1 MIIQDNI
8 KIQNLYYVFLY
19 AWEKFSEGRSLKLEM
34 DESPDLPNLMTN
46 VLLKSVKRIIKKGL
60 HKDYKPKL
68 INEQFIKGKIDFKK
82 SIQNNFQISN
92 KLYCRFSELSV
103 DSILNKI
110 IKRSFL
116 NLLRNQR
123 LKKHLKEEINS
134 VLKFFT
140 DVETKENL
148 NSYFSKFQLSQN
160 NNYYR
165 LPIEIC
171 KMLENLKLP
180 NQNQGNYIF
189 KDILDDEIRMSDIFE
204 RFVGNFYKYEQS
216 KFKVKTSEQLD
227 WQFQSLG
234 GDLKLVPK
242 QRTDI
247 TLSNKDKVVII
258 DTKYY
263 KKPLVDSFYGQDK
276 FKSEHLRQIATYILN
291 MEDELNNNK
300 EIEGILLYADA
311 EGSKHLDEDYRWR
324 KYNISF
330 KSINLNQNWQNIHSD
345 LLSIISH

>member
-1 MIIQDNI
+1 MITQDHI

-19 AWEKFSEGRSLKLEM
+19 AWEKFNEGRSLKLEI

-46 VLLKSVKRIIKKGL
+46 MLLKSVKRIIKKGL
-60 HKDYKPKL
+60 HKDYKSKL

-116 NLLRNQR
+116 NLLKNQK

-134 VLKFFT
+134 ILKFFN
-140 DVETKENL
+140 DIDARDNL
-148 NSYFSKFQLSQN
+148 SSYFSKFQLSQN

-171 KMLENLKLP
+171 KMLDNLKMP

-189 KDILDDEIRMSDIFE
+189 KDILDDEVRMSDIFE

-216 KFKVKTSEQLD
+216 EFKVKTSEQLD
-227 WQFQSLG
+227 WQFKSLG

-242 QRTDI
+242 QKTDI
-247 TLSNKDKVVII
+247 TLTNKKEVIII

-263 KKPLVDSFYGQDK
+263 KKTLVDSFYGQDK
-276 FKSEHLRQIATYILN
+276 LKSEHLRQITSYMMN
-291 MEDELNNNK
+291 MQDQLIVSK
-300 EIEGILLYADA
+300 KIHGILLYANPKG
-311 EGSKHLDEDYRWR
+311 EETLNEDFMWR
-324 KYNISF
+324 NFKVSI
-330 KSINLNQNWQNIHSD
+330 KSINLDQSWQSIHND
-345 LLSIISH
+345 LVQFIN

>member
-92 KLYCRFSELSV
+92 KLYWRFSELSV

-116 NLLRNQR
+116 NLLRNQK

-171 KMLENLKLP
+171 KMLDKLKMP
-180 NQNQGNYIF
+180 NQKQGDYIF
-189 KDILDDEIRMSDIFE
+189 TDILDDEVRMSDIFE
-204 RFVGNFYKYEQS
+204 RFVGNFYKYEQTE
-216 KFKVKTSEQLD
+216 FKVKTSEQLD

-247 TLSNKDKVVII
+247 TLSNKDKVIII

-276 FKSEHLRQIATYILN
+276 FKSDHLRQITTYILN
-291 MEDELNNNK
+291 MEDELNDNK

-311 EGSKHLDEDYRWR
+311 EGSKNLNEDYRWR
-324 KYNISF
+324 KYNISL
-330 KSINLNQNWQNIHSD
+330 KSINLNQDWQNIHID
-345 LLSIISH
+345 LLSILSH

>member
-116 NLLRNQR
+116 NLLRNQK

-171 KMLENLKLP
+171 KMLDKWKMP
-180 NQNQGNYIF
+180 NQKQGDYIF
-189 KDILDDEIRMSDIFE
+189 TDILDDEVRMSDIFE
-204 RFVGNFYKYEQS
+204 RFVGNFYKYEQTE
-216 KFKVKTSEQLD
+216 FKVKTSEQLD

-247 TLSNKDKVVII
+247 TLSNKDKVIII

-276 FKSEHLRQIATYILN
+276 FKSDHLRQITTYILN
-291 MEDELNNNK
+291 MEDELNDNK

-311 EGSKHLDEDYRWR
+311 EGSKNLNEDYRWR
-324 KYNISF
+324 KYNISL
-330 KSINLNQNWQNIHSD
+330 KSINLNQDWQNIHID
-345 LLSIISH
+345 LLSILSH

>member
-1 MIIQDNI
+1 M
-8 KIQNLYYVFLY
+8 Y

-34 DESPDLPNLMTN
+34 DKSPDLPNLMTN

-92 KLYCRFSELSV
+92 KLYWRFSELSV

-116 NLLRNQR
+116 NLLRNQK

-171 KMLENLKLP
+171 KMLDKLKMP
-180 NQNQGNYIF
+180 NQKQGDYIF
-189 KDILDDEIRMSDIFE
+189 TDILDDEVRMSDIFE
-204 RFVGNFYKYEQS
+204 RFVGNFYKYEQTE
-216 KFKVKTSEQLD
+216 FKVKTSEQLD

-247 TLSNKDKVVII
+247 TLSNKDKVIII

-276 FKSEHLRQIATYILN
+276 FKSDHLRQITTYILN
-291 MEDELNNNK
+291 MEDELNDNK

-311 EGSKHLDEDYRWR
+311 EGSKNLNEDYRWR
-324 KYNISF
+324 KYNISL
-330 KSINLNQNWQNIHSD
+330 KSINLNQDWQNIHID
-345 LLSIISH
+345 LLSILSH

>member
-1 MIIQDNI
+1 MIIQDHI

-19 AWEKFSEGRSLKLEM
+19 AWEKFNEGRSLKLEM

-92 KLYCRFSELSV
+92 KLYCRFSELSL
-103 DSILNKI
+103 DTILNKI

-116 NLLRNQR
+116 NLLRNQK

-171 KMLENLKLP
+171 KMLDKLKMP
-180 NQNQGNYIF
+180 NQKQGDYIF
-189 KDILDDEIRMSDIFE
+189 TDILDDEVRMSDIFE
-204 RFVGNFYKYEQS
+204 RFWVTFIK
-216 KFKVKTSEQLD
+216 
-227 WQFQSLG
+227 
-234 GDLKLVPK
+234 
-242 QRTDI
+242 
-247 TLSNKDKVVII
+247 
-258 DTKYY
+258 
-263 KKPLVDSFYGQDK
+263 
-276 FKSEHLRQIATYILN
+276 
-291 MEDELNNNK
+291 
-300 EIEGILLYADA
+300 
-311 EGSKHLDEDYRWR
+311 
-324 KYNISF
+324 
-330 KSINLNQNWQNIHSD
+330 
-345 LLSIISH
+345 

>member
-1 MIIQDNI
+1 M
-8 KIQNLYYVFLY
+8 Y

-116 NLLRNQR
+116 NLLRNQK

-171 KMLENLKLP
+171 KMLDKLKMP
-180 NQNQGNYIF
+180 NQKQGDYIF
-189 KDILDDEIRMSDIFE
+189 TDILNDEVRMSDIFE
-204 RFVGNFYKYEQS
+204 RFVGNFYKYEQTE
-216 KFKVKTSEQLD
+216 FKVKTSEQLD

-247 TLSNKDKVVII
+247 TLSNKDKVIII
-258 DTKYY
+258 DTKYH

-276 FKSEHLRQIATYILN
+276 FKSDHLRQITTYILN
-291 MEDELNNNK
+291 MEDELNDNK

-311 EGSKHLDEDYRWR
+311 EGSKNLNEDYRWR
-324 KYNISF
+324 KYNISL
-330 KSINLNQNWQNIHSD
+330 KSINLNQDWQNIHID
-345 LLSIISH
+345 LLSILSH

>member
-1 MIIQDNI
+1 MIIQDHI

-19 AWEKFSEGRSLKLEM
+19 AWEKFNEGRSLKLEI
-34 DESPDLPNLMTN
+34 DESPDLPNLMAN
-46 VLLKSVKRIIKKGL
+46 MLLKSVKRIIKKGL

-116 NLLRNQR
+116 NLLKNQK

-134 VLKFFT
+134 ILKFFN
-140 DVETKENL
+140 DVNTQDNL
-148 NSYFSKFQLSQN
+148 SSYFSKFQLSQN

-171 KMLENLKLP
+171 KMLDNLKMP
-180 NQNQGNYIF
+180 NQKQGNYIF
-189 KDILDDEIRMSDIFE
+189 KDILDDEVRMSDIFE

-216 KFKVKTSEQLD
+216 EFKVKTSEQLD
-227 WQFQSLG
+227 WQFKSLG

-242 QRTDI
+242 QKTDI
-247 TLSNKDKVVII
+247 TLSNKDEVIII

-263 KKPLVDSFYGQDK
+263 KKTLVDSFYGQDK
-276 FKSEHLRQIATYILN
+276 FKSEHLRQITSYMMN
-291 MEDELNNNK
+291 MQDELVVNK
-300 EIEGILLYADA
+300 KIHGILLYANPIG
-311 EGSKHLDEDYRWR
+311 EESLNEDFIWR
-324 KYNISF
+324 DCKVSI
-330 KSINLNQNWQNIHSD
+330 KSINLDQNWQSIHND
-345 LLSIISH
+345 LMQIIN

>member
-1 MIIQDNI
+1 
-8 KIQNLYYVFLY
+8 
-19 AWEKFSEGRSLKLEM
+19 M

-68 INEQFIKGKIDFKK
+68 FNEQFIKGKIDFKK

-116 NLLRNQR
+116 NLLRNQK

-171 KMLENLKLP
+171 KMLDKLKMP
-180 NQNQGNYIF
+180 NQKQGDYIF
-189 KDILDDEIRMSDIFE
+189 TDILDDEVRMSDIFE
-204 RFVGNFYKYEQS
+204 RFVGNFYKYEQTE
-216 KFKVKTSEQLD
+216 FKVKTSEQLD

-247 TLSNKDKVVII
+247 TLSNKDKVIII

-276 FKSEHLRQIATYILN
+276 FKSDHLRQITTYILN
-291 MEDELNNNK
+291 MEDELNDNK

-311 EGSKHLDEDYRWR
+311 EGSKNLNEDYRWR
-324 KYNISF
+324 KYNISL
-330 KSINLNQNWQNIHSD
+330 KSINLNQDWQNIHID
-345 LLSIISH
+345 LLSILSH

>member
-1 MIIQDNI
+1 MFTKAIHRI
-8 KIQNLYYVFLY
+8 
-19 AWEKFSEGRSLKLEM
+19 
-34 DESPDLPNLMTN
+34 
-46 VLLKSVKRIIKKGL
+46 LL
-60 HKDYKPKL
+60 
-68 INEQFIKGKIDFKK
+68 K
-82 SIQNNFQISN
+82 SIQNNFEISN

-171 KMLENLKLP
+171 KMLDNLKMP
-180 NQNQGNYIF
+180 NQKQGDYIF
-189 KDILDDEIRMSDIFE
+189 KDILDDEVRMSDIFE

-216 KFKVKTSEQLD
+216 EFKVKTSEQLD

-234 GDLKLVPK
+234 GDLNLVPK

-247 TLSNKDKVVII
+247 TLNNKDKVVII

-263 KKPLVDSFYGQDK
+263 KKPLVDSYYGQDK
-276 FKSEHLRQIATYILN
+276 LKSEHLRQITTYILN
-291 MEDELNNNK
+291 MEDELNDNK

-311 EGSKHLDEDYRWR
+311 EGSKHLNEDYRWR
-324 KYNISF
+324 NYNISL

-345 LLSIISH
+345 LLSILGH